1 MLTTVILCALTFF
14 AGFFFG
20 GLVMQ
25 LDTAKKQSAM
35 LLQKNAEL
43 EEECNSLAQQSDEL
57 HGLLQ
62 DQNSIIESYIGAK
75 ARHN

>member
-25 LDTAKKQSAM
+25 LDTAKKQNIA
-35 LLQKNAEL
+35 LQTKNTEL
-43 EEECNSLAQQSDEL
+43 EEQCNSLAQQSDEL